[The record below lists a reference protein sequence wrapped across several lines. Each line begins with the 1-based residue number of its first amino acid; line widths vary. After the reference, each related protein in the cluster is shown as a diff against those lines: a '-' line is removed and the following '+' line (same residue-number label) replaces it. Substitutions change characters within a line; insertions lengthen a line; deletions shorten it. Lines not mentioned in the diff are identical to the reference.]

1 MQTLKK
7 EKEDLTK
14 ERDEQ
19 LDEISAVR
27 QKLDIRHILTY
38 TSFLPPP
45 PPMHAHAAP

>member
-1 MQTLKK
+1 MHVCMHTYTLYTLSLYNYSMQTLKK

-27 QKLDIRHILTY
+27 
-38 TSFLPPP
+38 
-45 PPMHAHAAP
+45 